1 MWISVALVYKTTSQ
15 KLKTDRWP
23 SDKCPDVA
31 VGGYE
36 MFWSENSIKIV
47 RFVFDGTK
55 LWVCKCSVSAVSWI
69 SNYYTLAFSSF
80 FLNFFFLLSNYTEPR
95 KYNCSKN
102 SLHTPRSITIYLFP
116 TQHYDTPKMSC
127 ASSDFLYLLRKLFMT
142 KLTGFFVFHIRRA
155 RYDCFGTRSSGL
167 RTWYQRRQCTSS

>member
-1 MWISVALVYKTTSQ
+1 MKCFGRKTRS
-15 KLKTDRWP
+15 KLYGLFLTERNCEYVNVLCRRYREYP
-23 SDKCPDVA
+23 IITHST
-31 VGGYE
+31 
-36 MFWSENSIKIV
+36 F
-47 RFVFDGTK
+47 
-55 LWVCKCSVSAVSWI
+55 L
-69 SNYYTLAFSSF
+69 LF
-80 FLNFFFLLSNYTEPR
+80 FFNFFFSLSNYTEPR

-127 ASSDFLYLLRKLFMT
+127 ASSDFLYFLRKLFMT
-142 KLTGFFVFHIRRA
+142 KLTGFFVLHIRRA